1 MFLDYSVGNGIAG
14 MIKIEDRQFVRLPGY
29 DRIIR
34 EQTWKVM
41 TSLISALESN
51 KKEKGNVDDRLR
63 QLFLSLF
70 YSYVHPFRGELSFVN
85 RITLQ
90 RPSNS
95 IVSVARMIFAT
106 GLQRS
111 FHPFL
116 DDCQ

>member
-63 QLFLSLF
+63 QLFLFLF
-70 YSYVHPFRGELSFVN
+70 YSYVHPFTGRV
-85 RITLQ
+85 IICK
-90 RPSNS
+90 SNNTPKAIKLHCFGCQDDLCYRAPTIFS
-95 IVSVARMIFAT
+95 SVLR
-106 GLQRS
+106 
-111 FHPFL
+111 
-116 DDCQ
+116 